1 MKTISVI
8 IALLIILPICTLCQN
23 ETDGWIADPQ
33 WGYKFQVPKN
43 WKYQKDDSSVLLDH
57 ETISGAILVVPTEAE
72 SFDGVKNQ
80 MSVGLEEEGTVL
92 TLIGELKT
100 LADYLIAGEYSGIYE
115 YQEVKAYIIG
125 THSKY
130 GSGAYILA
138 LDTPD
143 MFSSE
148 LTKAAV
154 SIAKGMKYNDKKAS
168 VAATG
173 NQPKTQN
180 GSTDLLRYFA
190 GTYYGFTGG
199 SVTSGGIERRF
210 VICSNGQFY
219 YSSESGYSGG
229 AGTSGAWGVASQ
241 SGDAG
246 TWSIKGSKTSG
257 SIVLTYSNGN
267 TNIVNFQVCGD
278 GCIYFNNIKYAYEKP
293 AMCE

>member
-1 MKTISVI
+1 MKTKFVI
-8 IALLIILPICTLCQN
+8 IALLIILPFWTFCQN
-23 ETDGWIADPQ
+23 ETDDWITNSQ
-33 WGYKFQVPKN
+33 WGYKFQAPKN
-43 WKYQKDDSSVLLDH
+43 WKYQKDDSSVLLGH
-57 ETISGAILVVPTEAE
+57 EKISGAILVIPTEAE
-72 SFDGVKNQ
+72 SFDGVKDQ

-92 TLIGELKT
+92 TLTGELKP
-100 LADYLIAGEYSGIYE
+100 LADYIIAGEYSGIYE

-125 THSKY
+125 SHSKY

-138 LDTPD
+138 LDSPD

-154 SIAKGMKYNDKKAS
+154 SIAKGMKYYDKKES
-168 VAATG
+168 VAATDS
-173 NQPKTQN
+173 QLKTQN

-190 GTYYGFTGG
+190 GTYYSFTGG
-199 SVTSGGIERRF
+199 GVTSGGTERRF

-219 YSSESGYSGG
+219 FSSESGYSGG

-241 SGDAG
+241 SGEAG

-267 TNIVNFQVCGD
+267 TDIVNYQVCGD
-278 GCIYFNNIKYAYEKP
+278 GCIYFNNIKYAYEK
-293 AMCE
+293 AATCE